1 MSGVRVA
8 GGGRAATAQA
18 PAAPETGGTGGGGER
33 RGVSRARSAAGR
45 LVRALPGV
53 AVALLVLASA
63 FPLYW
68 AVVSSLTPESR
79 LFEAPSLVPRELV
92 LDHYRTLFE
101 ERNFWLPIRNSLVVA
116 GATTALSVVVGAL
129 CAYALARLR
138 FRGKAAILGFI
149 LAVTMFPQISIVPPL
164 YLMLREL
171 RLINT
176 YPGLIFPY
184 MTFALPLTV
193 WLLVGFFRQLP
204 RELEEAAAVD
214 GAGRLRML
222 REVIL
227 PLSLPGLATTA
238 ILTFLYAW
246 NEFLFALSFTL
257 GPERQ
262 TVPVAIALF
271 RGQYQ
276 VPWGQILAAAVVAT
290 APVALI
296 VLLFQRRIVQGLTA
310 GAVKG

>member
-1 MSGVRVA
+1 MRRA
-8 GGGRAATAQA
+8 G
-18 PAAPETGGTGGGGER
+18 PA
-33 RGVSRARSAAGR
+33 V
-45 LVRALPGV
+45 V
-53 AVALLVLASA
+53 VALLVLAIA
-63 FPLYW
+63 FPFYW
-68 AVVSSLTPESR
+68 AIVASLTPEAR
-79 LFEAPSLVPRELV
+79 LFASPSLVPRGLV
-92 LDHYRTLFE
+92 LDHYRALFA
-101 ERNFWLPIRNSLVVA
+101 ERDFWVPIRNSLIVA
-116 GATTALSVVVGAL
+116 GSTTAFCVALGSL

-138 FRGKAAILGFI
+138 FRGKALLLGFI
-149 LAVTMFPQISIVPPL
+149 LSVTMFPQISIVPPL
-164 YLMLREL
+164 YLVLRAL

-184 MTFALPLTV
+184 LTFAMPLTV

-204 RELEEAAAVD
+204 ADLEEAALVD
-214 GAGRLRML
+214 GAGRMQTFWKIL
-222 REVIL
+222 L
-227 PLSLPGLATTA
+227 PLAAPGLATTA
-238 ILTFLYAW
+238 ILTFVYSW

-290 APVALI
+290 APVAAL
-296 VLLFQRRIVQGLTA
+296 VLLFQRRIVSGLTA

>member
-1 MSGVRVA
+1 MRVP
-8 GGGRAATAQA
+8 GLQWL
-18 PAAPETGGTGGGGER
+18 PAAVI
-33 RGVSRARSAAGR
+33 GV
-45 LVRALPGV
+45 
-53 AVALLVLASA
+53 LVLATA
-63 FPLYW
+63 FPFYW
-68 AVVSSLTPESR
+68 AIVSSLTPEAD
-79 LFEAPSLVPRELV
+79 LFAAPSLVPDRLV
-92 LDHYRTLFE
+92 LDHYRALFQ
-101 ERNFWLPIRNSLVVA
+101 ERDFWVPVRNSLIVA
-116 GATTALSVVVGAL
+116 GNTTLLCVALGSL
-129 CAYALARLR
+129 CAYALARLH
-138 FRGKAAILGFI
+138 FRWKAPILGFI
-149 LAVTMFPQISIVPPL
+149 LAVTMFPQIAIVSPL

-176 YPGLIFPY
+176 YPGLVFPY
-184 MTFALPLTV
+184 LTFAMPLTV

-204 RELEEAAAVD
+204 AELEEAAMVD
-214 GAGRLRML
+214 GASRLRAFW
-222 REVIL
+222 EVIL

-238 ILTFLYAW
+238 ILTLVYCW

-276 VPWGQILAAAVVAT
+276 VPWGQILAGAVVAT
-290 APVALI
+290 APVALL